1 MFQKNE
7 FRAEVVRNGMSLE
20 DVAKAIGINYVSLHR
35 KMNGTSDF
43 YRGEIEKI
51 VRLLNLSGED
61 VLRIFLQ
68 SNLRKCKLRKE
79 NDMSDLVTFD
89 GNQVVTDS
97 RSVAKHFEKEHRDV
111 LKAIRHLVEGVRKSS
126 QTPLDVPRNDIRQ

>member
-1 MFQKNE
+1 MTKRKLGCIIIYVNAMKRDIRLAFTQYKRKKVRDLFQKNE

-51 VRLLNLSGED
+51 ISLLNLSGED
-61 VLRIFLQ
+61 VLRIF
-68 SNLRKCKLRKE
+68 
-79 NDMSDLVTFD
+79 F
-89 GNQVVTDS
+89 
-97 RSVAKHFEKEHRDV
+97 AK
-111 LKAIRHLVEGVRKSS
+111 
-126 QTPLDVPRNDIRQ
+126 

>member
-1 MFQKNE
+1 MFKKNE

-61 VLRIFLQ
+61 VLRIFFAKQLAF
-68 SNLRKCKLRKE
+68 S
-79 NDMSDLVTFD
+79 
-89 GNQVVTDS
+89 QV
-97 RSVAKHFEKEHRDV
+97 EKGE
-111 LKAIRHLVEGVRKSS
+111 RHE
-126 QTPLDVPRNDIRQ
+126 RQR

>member
-1 MFQKNE
+1 MFKKNE

-35 KMNGTSDF
+35 KMNGASDF

-61 VLRIFLQ
+61 VLRIF
-68 SNLRKCKLRKE
+68 
-79 NDMSDLVTFD
+79 F
-89 GNQVVTDS
+89 
-97 RSVAKHFEKEHRDV
+97 AK
-111 LKAIRHLVEGVRKSS
+111 
-126 QTPLDVPRNDIRQ
+126 

>member
-1 MFQKNE
+1 MFKKNE

-68 SNLRKCKLRKE
+68 SNLRFRKLGE
-79 NDMSDLVTFD
+79 
-89 GNQVVTDS
+89 
-97 RSVAKHFEKEHRDV
+97 EK
-111 LKAIRHLVEGVRKSS
+111 RHE
-126 QTPLDVPRNDIRQ
+126 

>member
-1 MFQKNE
+1 MTKRKLGCIIIYVNAIKYDTRLAFTQYKRKKVRDLFQKNE

-61 VLRIFLQ
+61 VLRIF
-68 SNLRKCKLRKE
+68 
-79 NDMSDLVTFD
+79 F
-89 GNQVVTDS
+89 
-97 RSVAKHFEKEHRDV
+97 AK
-111 LKAIRHLVEGVRKSS
+111 
-126 QTPLDVPRNDIRQ
+126 

>member
-1 MFQKNE
+1 MFKKNE

-35 KMNGTSDF
+35 KMNGPRDF

-61 VLRIFLQ
+61 VLRIF
-68 SNLRKCKLRKE
+68 
-79 NDMSDLVTFD
+79 F
-89 GNQVVTDS
+89 
-97 RSVAKHFEKEHRDV
+97 AK
-111 LKAIRHLVEGVRKSS
+111 
-126 QTPLDVPRNDIRQ
+126 

>member
-1 MFQKNE
+1 MFKKNE

-20 DVAKAIGINYVSLHR
+20 DVAKAIGINYVSLNR

-61 VLRIFLQ
+61 VLRIF
-68 SNLRKCKLRKE
+68 
-79 NDMSDLVTFD
+79 F
-89 GNQVVTDS
+89 
-97 RSVAKHFEKEHRDV
+97 AK
-111 LKAIRHLVEGVRKSS
+111 
-126 QTPLDVPRNDIRQ
+126 